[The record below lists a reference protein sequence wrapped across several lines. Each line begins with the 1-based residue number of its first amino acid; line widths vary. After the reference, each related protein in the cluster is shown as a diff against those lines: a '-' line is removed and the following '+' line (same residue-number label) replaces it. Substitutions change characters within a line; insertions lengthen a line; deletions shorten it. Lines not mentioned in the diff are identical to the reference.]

1 MLAGDTRTWKLG
13 GIPMAIAGSKIAAI
27 FRSVNDYNSARNLMG
42 FPLEKLINYSSNM
55 QILQKH
61 FCGV

>member
-1 MLAGDTRTWKLG
+1 
-13 GIPMAIAGSKIAAI
+13 MAIAGSMIAAI
-27 FRSVNDYNSARNLMG
+27 FRVNDYNSARNLMG
-42 FPLEKLINYSSNM
+42 FPLREKLINDSSNM